1 MSAIVFG
8 NGYKHK
14 MDLQMNRGMF
24 SSGTRVQGTRT
35 DGPTHVEGAV
45 HTERVGVGTGSSR
58 CVRGRR
64 EYVLGYVRG
73 ART

>member
-1 MSAIVFG
+1 M
-8 NGYKHK
+8 
-14 MDLQMNRGMF
+14 
-24 SSGTRVQGTRT
+24 QGTRT

-58 CVRGRR
+58 RVRGRR